1 MLLAALLPL
10 LAQAAAPPTMDQTK
24 LAVCLD
30 QASKNPQTAI
40 VTASE
45 WIGTATGAARAY
57 PQQCLGVADTL
68 IERWQPAE
76 QAFLAG
82 RGFAAPADYVTRAR
96 LAAMAGNAA
105 LADGRNDA
113 ALADFD
119 LAVADAGQGKETEL
133 GGEIQTDRSRALVA
147 LGKLDE
153 AAAALEIARR
163 DSPQNAET
171 WLLSA
176 TLARRQGDLTSA
188 QARIE
193 TAAGLDPKNPDIG
206 LEAGVIAA
214 LAKRDDAARKSFQ
227 SVIDTAAGTPEAK
240 AAQGYLDQLGPPP
253 QPAPAA
259 QAGR

>member
-1 MLLAALLPL
+1 MAGVAAEDVAGGP
-10 LAQAAAPPTMDQTK
+10 AERAVAVAEGGGEVE
-24 LAVCLD
+24 LAVED
-30 QASKNPQTAI
+30 
-40 VTASE
+40 
-45 WIGTATGAARAY
+45 
-57 PQQCLGVADTL
+57 GVAGGGRD
-68 IERWQPAE
+68 RAG
-76 QAFLAG
+76 G
-82 RGFAAPADYVTRAR
+82 RGEEFGEEA
-96 LAAMAGNAA
+96 
-105 LADGRNDA
+105 
-113 ALADFD
+113 
-119 LAVADAGQGKETEL
+119 EL